1 MGQGAAVASAGGGC
15 EFSGDM
21 AAVPDEDY
29 KVRLAG
35 LRGWDVV
42 RSTRVE

>member
-1 MGQGAAVASAGGGC
+1 MASGGGC
-15 EFSGDM
+15 EFSRDM

-29 KVRLAG
+29 KVRLPG
-35 LRGWDVV
+35 IRGWDVV